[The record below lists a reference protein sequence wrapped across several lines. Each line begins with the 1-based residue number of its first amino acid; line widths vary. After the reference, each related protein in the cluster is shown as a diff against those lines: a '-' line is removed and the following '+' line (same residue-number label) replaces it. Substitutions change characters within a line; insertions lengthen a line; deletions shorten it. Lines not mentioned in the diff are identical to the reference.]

1 MQSNQHSPREREI
14 KSVAAWNGGF
24 EFSVLCFWANTK
36 FPVYWKFPG
45 RFSPFTRKFPSQ
57 PEFSPYLDGLVQK
70 KRFFFLLAR
79 KLSTRH
85 AAKMPCTHCPC
96 FAYCNQQ
103 RCSWWL
109 CAGHIFCLLRDL
121 LRQFSARA
129 DRVLAPRLL
138 LQGKFL
144 CLHRQFP
151 AKTHACVLH
160 CAPTVLCQ
168 GVVLLIGSDY
178 VSDLFRQFSAST
190 AKVNAPRHLLQG
202 KLQFSAAATGAS
214 PGETF
219 LLEIQRNQF
228 FK

>member
-14 KSVAAWNGGF
+14 ESVAVWNGGF
-24 EFSVLCFWANTK
+24 EFSVLYFWANTK
-36 FPVYWKFPG
+36 FPVTNPVYWKFPG

-103 RCSWWL
+103 RCSW
-109 CAGHIFCLLRDL
+109 GYMQGIFSACSKAFASGQVYL

-129 DRVLAPRLL
+129 DRVFAPRLL
-138 LQGKFL
+138 LQGRYICSGSFL
-144 CLHRQFP
+144 PGQIEFLLQDFYIRANIYVCICSFLPRHMHLCC
-151 AKTHACVLH
+151 TVLCCVLH
-160 CAPTVLCQ
+160 CASLS
-168 GVVLLIGSDY
+168 GYRI
-178 VSDLFRQFSAST
+178 A
-190 AKVNAPRHLLQG
+190 
-202 KLQFSAAATGAS
+202 
-214 PGETF
+214 
-219 LLEIQRNQF
+219 
-228 FK
+228 